1 MVTSNRQVWFRLD
14 CCAEIGL
21 GHLKRSLCLAQVFSK
36 KNFDINFVIRPYSKS
51 YCDYIVKFGYNLHVL
66 PEEKFKPK
74 RAENLKEHHNWLGKN
89 SFCDVKE
96 FLVYQPSG
104 ILILDH
110 YGADE
115 HWFAAAEKYFS
126 KTVILDDHSRWP
138 HYDCDYIINPQMSK
152 GDRSYDG
159 KLGAKKTK
167 LFVGAE
173 NTLIS
178 SSWQTKAKVYQLNSS
193 VKNVAFC
200 PGGTDP
206 FHTTENFLIPL
217 ARQFSD
223 LKFEIFFKPDHERV
237 KYLNSRF
244 YGLKNCILRNEIDDL
259 ALPLAKMDLAIG
271 SAGSGA
277 WERACLGIPQILLRT
292 TIDQFVV
299 AKAFSDKTQVKILDI
314 DQSDVVNELALEL
327 KKLANNLCARNMISV
342 QSRRCS
348 SGDGAENI
356 VNEIIRGYER

>member
-1 MVTSNRQVWFRLD
+1 MVTAKEQVWFRLD

-21 GHLKRSLCLAQVFSK
+21 GHLKRSLCLAHVFSK
-36 KNFDINFVIRPYSKS
+36 NDFDINFAIRPYSKS
-51 YCDYIVKFGYNLHVL
+51 YCDYIVKLGYNLHVL
-66 PEEKFKPK
+66 PGSNFKPK
-74 RAENLKEHHNWLGKN
+74 RAENLEEHLTWLGKS

-96 FLVYQPSG
+96 FLANKPSG

-126 KTVILDDHSRWP
+126 KTVILDDHSRWR
-138 HYDCDYIINPQMSK
+138 HYDCDYIINPQMNK

-159 KLGAKKTK
+159 KLCAKKTK
-167 LFVGAE
+167 IFGGTR
-173 NTLIS
+173 NSLIS
-178 SSWQTKAKVYQLNSS
+178 SSWRAKAKVYKLNSS

-206 FHTTENFLIPL
+206 FHTTEKFLIPL
-217 ARQFSD
+217 ARQLPD
-223 LKFEIFFKPDHERV
+223 LKFEIFFQPDDERER
-237 KYLNSRF
+237 YLNKKLH
-244 YGLKNCILRNEIDDL
+244 GLKNCILRSNVGDL
-259 ALPLAKMDLAIG
+259 ALPLANMDLAIG

-292 TIDQFVV
+292 TVDQHVV
-299 AKAFSDKTQVKILDI
+299 ARTFSERTQVKILDI
-314 DQSDVVNELALEL
+314 DEANVENELALEV
-327 KKLANNLCARNMISV
+327 KKLINDLHARRMISV

-348 SGDGAENI
+348 NGKGAENI
-356 VNEIIRGYER
+356 VNEIIRNYKQ